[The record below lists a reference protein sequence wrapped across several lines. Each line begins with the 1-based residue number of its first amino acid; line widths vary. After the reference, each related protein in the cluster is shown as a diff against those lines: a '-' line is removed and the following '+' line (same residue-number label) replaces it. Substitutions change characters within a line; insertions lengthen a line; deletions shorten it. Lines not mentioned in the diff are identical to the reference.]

1 MSKKQVK
8 KVTPKLRKFWQRA
21 VFLIILSVAGSLLI
35 CWLLAQVD
43 LHTLSEPGSGTGRR
57 RAMIRLML
65 SLMPAETWCWV
76 LASLSLV
83 ISFLGDWYYY
93 RFKDLPDEIPD
104 SNNSDLHEE

>member
-1 MSKKQVK
+1 MSKKPAEN
-8 KVTPKLRKFWQRA
+8 VTPKLRKFWQRA

-65 SLMPAETWCWV
+65 SLMPAATWCWV
-76 LASLSLV
+76 LASSFLV
-83 ISFLGDWYYY
+83 FGFLGDWYYY
-93 RFKDLPDEIPD
+93 RFRDLPDETPG
-104 SNNSDLHEE
+104 SNGSDLHEE